1 MSAHKIDGFTPIS
14 SGHIDGAKYNSM
26 DRKMTVRF
34 QNGYHYTVH
43 GFSPEDYQDFMNAP
57 SQGSQWHA
65 VIKKNFHIERVK

>member
-34 QNGYHYTVH
+34 QNGYQYLVH
-43 GFSPEDYQDFMNAP
+43 GFSPEDYQDFLNAS
-57 SQGSQWHA
+57 SQGEHWHQ
-65 VIKKNFHIERVK
+65 VIKNNYHVERVR